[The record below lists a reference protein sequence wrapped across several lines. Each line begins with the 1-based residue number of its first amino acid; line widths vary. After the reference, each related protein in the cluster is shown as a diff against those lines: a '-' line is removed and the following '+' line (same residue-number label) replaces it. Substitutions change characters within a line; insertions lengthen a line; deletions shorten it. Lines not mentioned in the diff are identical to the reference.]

1 MSLETLVSRNLADG
15 ARRLLFTEA
24 RTNQY
29 FLPKD
34 VPESKLRE
42 LYDLFKWGPTAAN
55 CLPLRV
61 LFVKSEAAKEK
72 LLPGLMDS
80 NREKSKAAPVVAV
93 LAYDAAFY
101 EHFPTLMPPMAYLK
115 DYMKGNAEAAE
126 DGAAE
131 RAAAGWVLHHRG
143 TSGGPG
149 CGADGR
155 LRRAY
160 HRQGAVRASGGL
172 GACPMEDGARGEPRL
187 RRRVEGVPACA
198 PLRLRRGGHHRV
210 STDTCA
216 PHNLAQYHTSTHV
229 S

>member
-80 NREKSKAAPVVAV
+80 NRDKSKAAPVVAV

-126 DGAAE
+126 AMARQSALLQAGYFIIAARSVGLDAGPMGGFDGPTIDKALFEPAVGSA
-131 RAAAGWVLHHRG
+131 RALWKTVLVVNLGYGDASKVYPRAHRF
-143 TSGGPG
+143 
-149 CGADGR
+149 DFDE
-155 LRRAY
+155 
-160 HRQGAVRASGGL
+160 VVII
-172 GACPMEDGARGEPRL
+172 E
-187 RRRVEGVPACA
+187 
-198 PLRLRRGGHHRV
+198 
-210 STDTCA
+210 
-216 PHNLAQYHTSTHV
+216 
-229 S
+229 